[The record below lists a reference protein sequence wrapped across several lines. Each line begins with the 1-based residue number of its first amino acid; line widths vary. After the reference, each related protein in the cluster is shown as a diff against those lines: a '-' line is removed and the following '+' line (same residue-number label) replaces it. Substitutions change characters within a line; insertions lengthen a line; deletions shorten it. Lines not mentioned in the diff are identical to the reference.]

1 MKMKYER
8 ELVVEYGIKL
18 SRAGLCPGTS
28 GNLSIFDVALGY
40 MAISPSGMDYY
51 ETKPED
57 VVVTDLEASII
68 DGKKRPSSE
77 WALHTE
83 FYKAKPEI
91 GAVVHTHSD
100 YCTAFAV
107 LNMPLKAVHFAI
119 GSAGVSEVPCAPYAL
134 FGSRELAKAAVK
146 YCGKSKAVL
155 LANHGIVCC
164 DKDIASAFSLAMN
177 MEYIARLQY
186 LAMSVGN
193 PQLISGDEMTK
204 VFEGFAS
211 YGQPENKPQDK

>member
-18 SRAGLCPGTS
+18 REAGLCPGTS
-28 GNLSIFDVALGY
+28 GNLSILDAALGY

-51 ETKPED
+51 ETKTED
-57 VVVTDLEASII
+57 VVVMDLEANIA
-68 DGKKRPSSE
+68 DGSRKPSSE

-83 FYKAKPEI
+83 FYKKKPEI

-119 GSAGVSEVPCAPYAL
+119 GSAGAAEIPCAPYAL
-134 FGSRELAKAAVK
+134 FGSKELAEGAAE

-164 DKDIASAFSLAMN
+164 DRDIASAFSLAMN
-177 MEYIARLQY
+177 MEYIAKLQY
-186 LAMSVGN
+186 LAMSVGKA
-193 PQLISGDEMTK
+193 QLIPETEMTK
-204 VFEGFAS
+204 VFKEFGT
-211 YGQPENKPQDK
+211 YGQPENKSQDK